1 MVRRS
6 RALQD
11 EDIRQGVKQHSE
23 WPTYPQLYV
32 DAELVGGCD
41 IILEMAGKGEL
52 LGLLQSGAA
61 VS

>member
-1 MVRRS
+1 MRRS

>member
-1 MVRRS
+1 M
-6 RALQD
+6 LQD
-11 EDIRQGVKQHSE
+11 EEVRQGVKQYSE
-23 WPTYPQLYV
+23 WPTYPQLYA

-52 LGLLQSGAA
+52 RSVVQSGAA

>member
-1 MVRRS
+1 MVV
-6 RALQD
+6 QD
-11 EDIRQGVKQHSE
+11 EEIRQGVKQYSE
-23 WPTYPQLYV
+23 WPTYPQLYA

>member
-1 MVRRS
+1 MVV
-6 RALQD
+6 QD
-11 EDIRQGVKQHSE
+11 EEIRQGVKQYSE
-23 WPTYPQLYV
+23 WPTYPQLYA

-52 LGLLQSGAA
+52 RSVVQSSVT